1 MSKKNQNTEAALE
14 TPVLITEQVA
24 EVVTETSTIDPVT
37 TITND
42 KTTNV
47 SQKIRALH
55 AHGLKMGPIV
65 KALTA
70 AGYKTKNG
78 TDIRFQ
84 HVRNVLT
91 TQPKKAG

>member
-1 MSKKNQNTEAALE
+1 MARKTNEQNTEAQI
-14 TPVLITEQVA
+14 VTEQVA
-24 EVVTETSTIDPVT
+24 VETPTIDPIVA
-37 TITND
+37 ITSD
-42 KTTNV
+42 TTTNV
-47 SQKIRALH
+47 SQKIRALS

-84 HVRNVLT
+84 HVRNVLN